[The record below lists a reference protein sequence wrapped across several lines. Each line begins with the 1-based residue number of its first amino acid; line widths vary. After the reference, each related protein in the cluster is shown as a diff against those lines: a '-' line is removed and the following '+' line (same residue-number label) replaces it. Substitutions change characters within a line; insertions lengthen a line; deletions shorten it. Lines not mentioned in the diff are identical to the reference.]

1 MKLKL
6 LVEEYAVCRLNNDS
20 KIPTWIEYGSRA
32 AP

>member
-20 KIPTWIEYGSRA
+20 KIPTWIDTEVLLYN
-32 AP
+32 